1 MGATLELIG
10 LLTAATF
17 RSPGA
22 ALERDL
28 QSGRLQAALDEL
40 ARLGGQKPRR
50 LPNVPLSELQA
61 SYTSLFVAN
70 PGGLPAPPYAGYARD
85 GKLMGAAQQA
95 LENFYASH
103 GLAVNDTWSE
113 LPDHLAAVGEAVAL
127 LSESDPE
134 GARSLA
140 LGYLRPW
147 FERFGRTVGEED
159 ETGFY
164 GTICTLISQV
174 LEAEYEAES

>member
-1 MGATLELIG
+1 VGATLELIG

-17 RSPGA
+17 RSPGT

-40 ARLGGQKPRR
+40 ARLSGQERRR
-50 LPNVPLSELQA
+50 LPDVPLNELQA
-61 SYTSLFVAN
+61 VFTNLFVAN

-85 GKLMGAAQQA
+85 GKLMGAAQRA

-103 GLAVNDTWSE
+103 GLTVNDTWSE

-127 LSESDPE
+127 LSKSNPE

-140 LGYLRPW
+140 RGYLRPW
-147 FERFGRTVGEED
+147 FERFSRIVVEED

-164 GTICTLISQV
+164 GTICALIGQV